1 MDIREEIP
9 IKSFSIA
16 AYMCQI
22 VSGRGRYLILKRSS
36 AYLHDSWQM
45 VSGRIELGER
55 GWEAALREMKE
66 ETGLVPDRFYSA
78 DAVEQFYE
86 VSQNC
91 INLVPVFVGFI
102 DTEQPVILSGE
113 HGEYKWIF
121 PEEAEHYLVFQ
132 HQRAMLEHIERQFVQ
147 KTPHEFLRIDVLGI
161 I

>member
-1 MDIREEIP
+1 MDVREEIP

-16 AYMCQI
+16 AYVCRI

-36 AYLHDSWQM
+36 AYLNETWQM
-45 VSGRIELGER
+45 VSGRIEPGER
-55 GWEAALREMKE
+55 GWEAALREIQE

-102 DTEQPVILSGE
+102 DKEQPVILSGE
-113 HGEYKWIF
+113 HGAYKWIF
-121 PEEAEHYLVFQ
+121 PDEAEHYLIFQ
-132 HQRAMLEHIERQFVQ
+132 HQRAMLGHIEHQFVQ
-147 KTPHEFLRIDVLGI
+147 NTPHEFLRIDMPGI